1 MVLSKQITSIRPYW
15 SLSLFLFF
23 PLCVCV
29 RVHVCTYACEGVHMC
44 VGGNTPL
51 NTELSAMVSL
61 NNQLALGT
69 YAPGSAGRVPHSPSL
84 SAP

>member
-1 MVLSKQITSIRPYW
+1 
-15 SLSLFLFF
+15 
-23 PLCVCV
+23 
-29 RVHVCTYACEGVHMC
+29 MC

-84 SAP
+84 SAPLAHVESTLTAEPLPQPRVRLFHTANLTHRQHNCLVA